1 MNAEEIVKLQR
12 AYYRAGNTRP
22 YVFRKKMLETLEET
36 VRKYEN
42 QIKEALYEDL
52 HKSSQEAY
60 MTEIGLALSEISYVK
75 KHLRSWMKEKGCR
88 LLLCIFRHMGAL
100 FMSRM
105 ELFLL

>member
-75 KHLRSWMKEKGCR
+75 KHLRSWMKEKK
-88 LLLCIFRHMGAL
+88 GAGSSCA
-100 FMSRM
+100 FSGIWARYS
-105 ELFLL
+105 